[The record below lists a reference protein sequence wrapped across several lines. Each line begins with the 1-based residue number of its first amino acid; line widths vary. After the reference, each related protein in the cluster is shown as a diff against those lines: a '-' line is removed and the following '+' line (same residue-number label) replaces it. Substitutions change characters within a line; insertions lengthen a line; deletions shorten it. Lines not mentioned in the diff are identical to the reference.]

1 MSVEYQ
7 TQLSETP
14 AHLATLLAF
23 IQDGVEVAGLA
34 EKFLLEND
42 VVQVDVRLADGAGEA
57 GLVPGQHLPA
67 LTRHLHP
74 ACRERDV
81 TISTEVG
88 RPSASWRPHW

>member
-1 MSVEYQ
+1 VGVEYQ

-74 ACRERDV
+74 ALSQLETALV
-81 TISTEVG
+81 AGGQVFS
-88 RPSASWRPHW
+88 